1 MTKNGAGWPR
11 GKLSSTAPCI
21 ALVHAVFKARSFPS
35 SESAR
40 SLYSILQTVS
50 FVTLSHLSSCFVLQT
65 REQLCASRVKE
76 QPRPGGLFSGLCKS
90 THLTPLLL
98 VYLVLISTTDLVA
111 WLGGGVGKTNHQL
124 PNQPESFGTISR
136 LKLPAGLS
144 AVTPPPGCSQ
154 SA

>member
-1 MTKNGAGWPR
+1 MALEQTGPCEQLPFVLEKSR
-11 GKLSSTAPCI
+11 YYSQHAPE
-21 ALVHAVFKARSFPS
+21 KSMG
-35 SESAR
+35 
-40 SLYSILQTVS
+40 
-50 FVTLSHLSSCFVLQT
+50 TLGSGCSCFVLQT

-98 VYLVLISTTDLVA
+98 VYLVLISMTDLVA